1 MEFTMTHAEQVIE
14 QAPATISAS
23 RAARERDPERRAIWQ
38 RHVEESQPLLPFPR
52 PVQLLLALQ

>member
-1 MEFTMTHAEQVIE
+1 MTHAEQVIE

>member
-1 MEFTMTHAEQVIE
+1 MTHAEHVIE

-23 RAARERDPERRAIWQ
+23 RAARERDPKRRAIWQ
-38 RHVEESQPLLPFPR
+38 RRVEESQPLPPFPR

>member
-1 MEFTMTHAEQVIE
+1 MNHAEQVIE

-23 RAARERDPERRAIWQ
+23 RAARERDPEQRPIWQ
-38 RHVEESQPLLPFPR
+38 RRVEESQPLPPLPR